1 MTSFCREIQ
10 LVRINE
16 TKKRVHDLEN
26 QDVKSRCKLRFEVVF
41 FIVFCFFQLFFNLK
55 LSKNEKHFVN

>member
-1 MTSFCREIQ
+1 MTSFCGDIQ
-10 LVRINE
+10 LVRIDE

-41 FIVFCFFQLFFNLK
+41 FCFSCFLHLK
-55 LSKNEKHFVN
+55 LFKNEKHFVD

>member
-1 MTSFCREIQ
+1 MTSFCGDIQ

-41 FIVFCFFQLFFNLK
+41 FIVFFCFSCFLHLK
-55 LSKNEKHFVN
+55 LFKNEKHFVD